1 MIMIDKIEKVYD
13 NGKKSLD
20 SLLKERAF
28 NEVEKE
34 LKKRD
39 ININEVSDEDI
50 EVLVSE
56 RVKDMESGLK
66 GFGIGSAFAIAVSL
80 LTGV

>member
-1 MIMIDKIEKVYD
+1 MIDKIEKVYD